1 MKAKTPHQLHM
12 EFVERLNASKPA
24 FRRMFAEDV
33 MGVTA
38 IVGDADP
45 LTGKMLR
52 TGPKYTMRGM
62 GCGITIVTPKG
73 VKGKKYEAAVGD
85 AIRDFRDQMEAEMK
99 ALYPGEEIGP
109 LMTQDSN
116 VNAFIAREL
125 EKWYS
130 DNGIKVNYQTFDN

>member
-1 MKAKTPHQLHM
+1 MKAKTPHQLHV
-12 EFVERLNASKPA
+12 EFVDRLEASKPA

-33 MGVTA
+33 MGVSA

-52 TGPKYTMRGM
+52 TGPKYIMRGM
-62 GCGITIVTPKG
+62 GSGITIITPKG
-73 VKGKKYEAAVGD
+73 AKGKKYEAAVGN
-85 AIRDFRDQMEAEMK
+85 AIRNFRDQMAAEMK
-99 ALYPGEEIGP
+99 LLHPNEEIGP
-109 LMTQDSN
+109 IMAQDSN
-116 VNAFIAREL
+116 VNAFMAREL